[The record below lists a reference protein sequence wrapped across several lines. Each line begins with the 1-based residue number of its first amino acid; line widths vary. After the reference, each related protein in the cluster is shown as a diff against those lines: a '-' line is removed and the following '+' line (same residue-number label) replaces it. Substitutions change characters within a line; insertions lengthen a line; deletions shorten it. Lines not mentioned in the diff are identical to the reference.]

1 MNNIL
6 KLKFIYQI
14 SAQESRRKKKEFV
27 DTLERK
33 VEEASAELG
42 LYKKKCEHLQKENSA
57 LVDQV
62 KSLRAM
68 LERKA
73 GGNKHSFKMEPD
85 EDEDG
90 KIKKPH

>member
-1 MNNIL
+1 MFL
-6 KLKFIYQI
+6 FFLQI

-57 LVDQV
+57 LINQV

-68 LERKA
+68 LEQQA
-73 GGNKHSFKMEPD
+73 NASQTFKIEP
-85 EDEDG
+85 EDG
-90 KIKKPH
+90 RNLCFCIS